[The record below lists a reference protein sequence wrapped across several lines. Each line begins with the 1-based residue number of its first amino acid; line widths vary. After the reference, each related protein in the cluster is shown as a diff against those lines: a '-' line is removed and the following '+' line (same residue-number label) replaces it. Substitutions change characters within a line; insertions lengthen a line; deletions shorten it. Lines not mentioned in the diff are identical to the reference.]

1 LNFNEESIFM
11 STADN
16 GDDPKDL
23 SNHLDGRE
31 ERDKSYFSISFGLVI
46 IDQDLPYDLYINSS
60 THAKREKYVRIFHQG
75 NTLELSDLDDFRR
88 KYHQLYVCEDQRD
101 LYLRSLVRIEGA
113 EDVQKAEIIK
123 DSAIS
128 YLKSVF
134 DSDHEFTNEVLDG
147 TIEGCRESVESMVD
161 VIEDY
166 DITDVHKLIGELS
179 FHDFYTYDHSI
190 NVAMYSISI
199 LKAVNPK
206 ADRKDLV
213 VAGMGGLLHD
223 IGKIK
228 IPTRII
234 NNPGKLSDEDFQV
247 IKDHPDFGYGLL
259 CDHDCSHHEGVDF
272 DVIKRVVH
280 EHHENYNGTGY
291 PNNLKGTEISVYA
304 RITAIADFY
313 DAITTKRS
321 YHEVLS
327 TEEAID
333 VMSHSVGRK
342 IDPKI
347 FEVFRKNVNV
357 ILSGRTKSNI
367 ELPDDFDPC
376 QPQNILPFDKVGP
389 KIQQTNFF
397 KKEEQNY
404 GKVKT
409 ESESSG
415 KKKSKAS

>member
-1 LNFNEESIFM
+1 MSIDKG
-11 STADN
+11 S
-16 GDDPKDL
+16 
-23 SNHLDGRE
+23 DGAKA
-31 ERDKSYFSISFGLVI
+31 KSYFSISFGLVL
-46 IDQDLPYDLYINSS
+46 IDQKLPYDLYINSS
-60 THAKREKYVRIFHQG
+60 SNAKREKFVRIFHKG
-75 NTLELSDLDDFRR
+75 NVLELSDLDNFRR
-88 KYHQLYVCEDQRD
+88 KYHQLYVDEDERN
-101 LYLRSLVRIEGA
+101 LYLKSLVRVDGA
-113 EDVQKAEIIK
+113 DDIQKAEVIK

-134 DSDHEFTNEVLDG
+134 DTGHEFSNEILDE
-147 TIEGCRESVESMVD
+147 TLEGCRESVETMVD

-166 DITDVHKLIGELS
+166 DITDVHKLIGQLS

-190 NVAMYSISI
+190 NVSMYSISI
-199 LKAVNPK
+199 LKALNPK

-213 VAGMGGLLHD
+213 IAGMGGLLHD

-234 NNPGKLSDEDFQV
+234 NNPGKLSDEDFLV

-280 EHHENYNGTGY
+280 EHHENFNGTGY

-327 TEEAID
+327 TEDAIE

-347 FEVFRKNVNV
+347 FEVFKKNVNV
-357 ILSGRTKSNI
+357 ILSGKTKSKV
-367 ELPDDFDPC
+367 ELPDDFDSC
-376 QPQNILPFDKVGP
+376 QPQNILPFEKVGP
-389 KIQQTNFF
+389 KIQRSDFL
-397 KKEEQNY
+397 KKDDQDY

-409 ESESSG
+409 GSQ
-415 KKKSKAS
+415 KKDNAS

>member
-1 LNFNEESIFM
+1 MPISWGNKLLNLNEESLYM
-11 STADN
+11 SDFKDSD
-16 GDDPKDL
+16 GPKAP
-23 SNHLDGRE
+23 
-31 ERDKSYFSISFGLVI
+31 SYFSISFGLVL
-46 IDQDLPYDLYINSS
+46 IDHELPYDLYINSS
-60 THAKREKYVRIFHQG
+60 SHAKREKFVKIFHKG
-75 NTLELSDLDDFRR
+75 NLLELSDLDEFRR
-88 KYHQLYVCEDQRD
+88 KYHQLYVDEEQRD
-101 LYLRSLVRIEGA
+101 LYLRSLVRVDDVQ
-113 EDVQKAEIIK
+113 DVQKAEVIK
-123 DSAIS
+123 DSAIT

-134 DSDHEFTNEVLDG
+134 DSDHEFTNEVLDE
-147 TIEGCRESVESMVD
+147 TISGCRESVESMVD

-190 NVAMYSISI
+190 NVSMYCISI
-199 LKAVNPK
+199 LKALNPK

-213 VAGMGGLLHD
+213 IAGMGGLLHD

-228 IPTRII
+228 IPTSII
-234 NNPGKLSDEDFQV
+234 NNPGKLSDEDFKV

-280 EHHENYNGTGY
+280 EHHENFNGTGY
-291 PNNLKGTEISVYA
+291 PNNLKGTEISVFA

-327 TEEAID
+327 TEDALE

-347 FEVFRKNVNV
+347 FEVFKKNVNV
-357 ILSGRTKSNI
+357 ILGGSGKSKV

-376 QPQNILPFDKVGP
+376 QPQNVLPFGKIGP
-389 KIQQTNFF
+389 KIQRSDFL
-397 KKEEQNY
+397 KKDGQDF

-409 ESESSG
+409 G
-415 KKKSKAS
+415 KNDKKRGKAS

>member
-1 LNFNEESIFM
+1 M
-11 STADN
+11 SNDE
-16 GDDPKDL
+16 G
-23 SNHLDGRE
+23 SNNHSV
-31 ERDKSYFSISFGLVI
+31 KSYFSVSFGLVT
-46 IDQDLPYDLYINSS
+46 IDQELPYDLYINSS
-60 THAKREKYVRIFHQG
+60 SHAKRDRFVRIFHKG
-75 NTLELSDLDDFRR
+75 NLLELSDVEEFRR
-88 KYHQLYVCEDQRD
+88 KYHQLYVDEDERE
-101 LYLRSLVRIEGA
+101 LYLRSLTRVEGA
-113 EDVQKAEIIK
+113 GDVQKAEIIK
-123 DSAIS
+123 DSAIG

-134 DSDHEFTNEVLDG
+134 DSDREFTNEVLDE
-147 TIEGCRESVESMVD
+147 TISGCKESVESMVD

-199 LKAVNPK
+199 LKALNPK

-234 NNPGKLSDEDFQV
+234 NNPGKLSDEDFKV

-291 PNNLKGTEISVYA
+291 PNNLKGTEISVFA

-327 TEEAID
+327 TEEAIE

-347 FEVFRKNVNV
+347 FEVFKKNVNI
-357 ILSGRTKSNI
+357 ILTGKSKSNI
-367 ELPDDFDPC
+367 EFPDDFDPC
-376 QPQNILPFDKVGP
+376 QPSNILPFEKIGP
-389 KIQQTNFF
+389 KIQRSDFL
-397 KKEEQNY
+397 KKDEQNF

-409 ESESSG
+409 GRGSRDS
-415 KKKSKAS
+415 KKKGQAS

>member
-1 LNFNEESIFM
+1 MHGKSDKNGDKFLNLNEEAIPM
-11 STADN
+11 SQEENSA
-16 GDDPKDL
+16 
-23 SNHLDGRE
+23 GRKV
-31 ERDKSYFSISFGLVI
+31 KSYFSVSFGLVL
-46 IDQDLPYDLYINSS
+46 IDKMLPYDLYINSS
-60 THAKREKYVRIFHQG
+60 THAKREKFVRIFHKG
-75 NTLELSDLDDFRR
+75 NLLEGTDLEEFRR
-88 KYHQLYVCEDQRD
+88 KYHQLYVDEAERD
-101 LYLRSLVRIEGA
+101 LYLQSLVKVDGA
-113 EDVQKAEIIK
+113 EDVQKAEVIK

-134 DSDHEFTNEVLDG
+134 NSEHEFTNEVLDE

-166 DITDVHKLIGELS
+166 DITDVHKLIGQLS

-199 LKAVNPK
+199 LKALNPK

-272 DVIKRVVH
+272 DIIKRVVH

-327 TEEAID
+327 TQDALE

-347 FEVFRKNVNV
+347 FEVFKKNVNI
-357 ILSGRTKSNI
+357 ILEGKSKI
-367 ELPDDFDPC
+367 QLPDDFDPC
-376 QPQNILPFDKVGP
+376 QPQNILPFDKIGP
-389 KIQQTNFF
+389 KIQRSDFL
-397 KKEEQNY
+397 KKDEQDF
-404 GKVKT
+404 GRVKT
-409 ESESSG
+409 D
-415 KKKSKAS
+415 KKDNKKGRAS

>member
-1 LNFNEESIFM
+1 MTSFQACEPLVMTS
-11 STADN
+11 
-16 GDDPKDL
+16 
-23 SNHLDGRE
+23 
-31 ERDKSYFSISFGLVI
+31 DKAHSKSFFSVSFGLVLLE
-46 IDQDLPYDLYINSS
+46 QELPYDLYINSS
-60 THAKREKYVRIFHQG
+60 TSAKREKFVRIFHK
-75 NTLELSDLDDFRR
+75 NNILTAEDVEDFRR
-88 KYHQLYVCEDQRD
+88 KYHQLYVDEEERD
-101 LYLRSLVRIEGA
+101 LYLKSLICVEGA
-113 EDVQKAEIIK
+113 DDVQKAEVVK
-123 DSAIS
+123 DSAIK
-128 YLKSVF
+128 YLKTVF
-134 DSDHEFTNEVLDG
+134 DSDREFTNEVLDE

-166 DITDVHKLIGELS
+166 NITDVHKLIAELS

-190 NVAMYSISI
+190 NVSMYSISI

-206 ADRKDLV
+206 ASREDLV

-234 NNPGKLSDEDFQV
+234 NNPGKLSDEDFEV

-272 DVIKRVVH
+272 EIIKRVVH

-291 PNNLKGTEISVYA
+291 PNQLQGTEISVYA

-327 TEEAID
+327 TEDAIE

-347 FEVFRKNVNV
+347 FEVFKKNVNV
-357 ILSGRTKSNI
+357 ILKGKSKV
-367 ELPDDFDPC
+367 EVPDDFDPC
-376 QPQNILPFDKVGP
+376 QPHNVLPLKKVGP
-389 KIQQTNFF
+389 KIQRSDFL
-397 KKEEQNY
+397 KKDKQDF

-409 ESESSG
+409 D
-415 KKKSKAS
+415 KSKKGDKAS

>member
-1 LNFNEESIFM
+1 MPS
-11 STADN
+11 D
-16 GDDPKDL
+16 KD
-23 SNHLDGRE
+23 SEVHKG
-31 ERDKSYFSISFGLVI
+31 KSYFSISFGLVLVN
-46 IDQDLPYDLYINSS
+46 QELPYDLYINSS
-60 THAKREKYVRIFHQG
+60 SNAKREKFVRIFHKH
-75 NTLELSDLDDFRR
+75 NLLELSDLEDFRR
-88 KYHQLYVCEDQRD
+88 KYHQLYVDEDERE
-101 LYLRSLVRIEGA
+101 LYLKSLVRVEGA
-113 EDVQKAEIIK
+113 DDIQKAEVIK
-123 DSAIS
+123 DSAIT
-128 YLKSVF
+128 YLRSVF
-134 DSDHEFTNEVLDG
+134 DSDHEFTNEVLDE

-166 DITDVHKLIGELS
+166 DITDVHKLIGQLS

-190 NVAMYSISI
+190 NVSMYSISI
-199 LKAVNPK
+199 LKALNPK

-213 VAGMGGLLHD
+213 IAGMGGLLHD

-280 EHHENYNGTGY
+280 EHHENFNGTGY

-327 TEEAID
+327 TEDAIE

-347 FEVFRKNVNV
+347 FDVFKKNVNV
-357 ILSGRTKSNI
+357 ILDGKNMSKV
-367 ELPDDFDPC
+367 ELPDEFDPC
-376 QPQNILPFDKVGP
+376 QPQNVLPFKKVGP
-389 KIQQTNFF
+389 KIQRSDFLDKGKQD
-397 KKEEQNY
+397 Y
-404 GKVKT
+404 GKVT
-409 ESESSG
+409 TQ
-415 KKKSKAS
+415 KKKA